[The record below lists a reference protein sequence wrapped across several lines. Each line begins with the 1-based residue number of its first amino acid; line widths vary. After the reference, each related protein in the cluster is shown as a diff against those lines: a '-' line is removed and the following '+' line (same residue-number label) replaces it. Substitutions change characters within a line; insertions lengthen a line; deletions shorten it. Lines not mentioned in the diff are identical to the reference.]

1 MPISTDAILKDLK
14 AKKYQ
19 PIYFLHGEEPYY
31 IDRIC
36 DFLENKLLPE
46 ADKAFNQTVVYGKDM
61 TVNAI
66 LGAAKRFPM
75 MADRQLVMVKE
86 AQEITDL
93 GQEKSRAFLLQYVQK
108 PLPTTILVFAHKNKK
123 LDSRTNVGKE
133 LDKKDYLIE
142 SKKMY
147 DNQIPKWISELVKEK
162 GHSIG
167 DKAAIVLSEYIGN
180 DLNRINNEIDKLLI
194 NFQTKIEINEDII
207 AKYVGISKEYNT
219 FELQSAIAI
228 KNVLKANR
236 IINYFEANPKNNP
249 LIPIIALLFG
259 YFTKLMLIHQS
270 KDKSKNAIASVLRL
284 NPFFVDEYLTASKN
298 YPVDKVVKIISYL
311 RTADLQS
318 KGVGST
324 AEDGQI
330 LRELVFKILHD

>member
-36 DFLENKLLPE
+36 DFLETKVIPE
-46 ADKAFNQTVVYGKDM
+46 PDKAFNQTVVYGKDM
-61 TVNAI
+61 SMSAV

-86 AQEITDL
+86 AQEIGDL
-93 GQEKSRAFLLQYVQK
+93 GQEKSRALLLQYVQK
-108 PLPTTILVFAHKNKK
+108 PLPSTILVFAHKNKK

-147 DNQIPKWISELVKEK
+147 DNQLPKWIGELVKEK
-162 GHSIG
+162 GHTIG
-167 DKAAIVLSEYIGN
+167 DKVAIILSEYIGN
-180 DLNRINNEIDKLLI
+180 DLNRINNEVDKLLI
-194 NFQTKIEINEDII
+194 NFQTKVDITEDII
-207 AKYVGISKEYNT
+207 AKYIGISKEYNT

-228 KNVLKANR
+228 KNGLKANK

-259 YFTKLMLIHQS
+259 YFCKLILIHQT
-270 KDKSKNAIASVLRL
+270 KDKSKTSIASVLKL

-298 YPVDKVVKIISYL
+298 YPIDKVVKVISYL
-311 RTADLQS
+311 RIADLQS

-324 AEDGQI
+324 ADDGQI
-330 LRELVFKILHD
+330 LRELVFKILHG

>member
-14 AKKYQ
+14 AKKFQ
-19 PIYFLHGEEPYY
+19 PVYFLHGEEPYY

-36 DFLENKLLPE
+36 DMIEKIAIPE
-46 ADKAFNQTVVYGKDM
+46 ADKSFNQTIVYGKDM
-61 TVNAI
+61 TMSAI

-75 MADRQLVMVKE
+75 MAEKQLVMVKE
-86 AQEITDL
+86 AQEISDL
-93 GQEKSRAFLLQYVQK
+93 GQEKSRAFFLQYIQN
-108 PLPTTILVFAHKNKK
+108 PLPSTILVFAHKNKK
-123 LDSRTNVGKE
+123 LDTRTNVGKE
-133 LDKKDYLIE
+133 LDKKEYLIE

-147 DNQIPKWISELVKEK
+147 DNQLPKWITELVKEK
-162 GHSIG
+162 GHTIG
-167 DKAAIVLSEYIGN
+167 DKAAVVLSEYIGN
-180 DLNRINNEIDKLLI
+180 DLNRINNELEKLLI

-259 YFTKLMLIHQS
+259 YFSKLILIHQA
-270 KDKSKNAIASVLRL
+270 KDKSKNAIASVLKL
-284 NPFFVDEYLTASKN
+284 NPFFVDEYLTASRN
-298 YPVDKVVKIISYL
+298 YPIDKVVKIISYL

-324 AEDGQI
+324 ADEGQI

>member
-19 PIYFLHGEEPYY
+19 PLYFLHGEESYY
-31 IDRIC
+31 IDQIC
-36 DFLENKLLPE
+36 DFIEKNAISE
-46 ADKAFNQTVVYGKDM
+46 ADKSFNQTVIYGKD
-61 TVNAI
+61 TNISAVI
-66 LGAAKRFPM
+66 GAAKRFPM
-75 MADRQLVMVKE
+75 MADRQVMIVKE
-86 AQEITDL
+86 AQEIADL
-93 GQEKSRAFLLQYVQK
+93 GQEKSRAVFLQYVEK
-108 PLPTTILVFAHKNKK
+108 PLLSTILVFAHKNKK
-123 LDSRTNVGKE
+123 LDTRTTLGKE

-147 DNQIPKWISELVKEK
+147 DNQLPKWIAEVVKEK
-162 GHSIG
+162 GHTIG

-180 DLNRINNEIDKLLI
+180 DLNRINNELDKLLI

-219 FELQSAIAI
+219 FELQSAIAV
-228 KNVLKANR
+228 KNILKANR

-259 YFTKLMLIHQS
+259 YFSKLILIHQA
-270 KDKSKNAIASVLRL
+270 KDKTKGGIAAILKV

-298 YPVDKVVKIISYL
+298 YPIDKVVQIIGYL
-311 RTADLQS
+311 RIADLQS

-324 AEDGQI
+324 ADDGQI
-330 LRELVFKILHD
+330 LRELIFKILHS

>member
-36 DFLENKLLPE
+36 DFLETKVIPE
-46 ADKAFNQTVVYGKDM
+46 PDKAFNQTIVYGKDM
-61 TVNAI
+61 AMNAI

-86 AQEITDL
+86 AQEISDL
-93 GQEKSRAFLLQYVQK
+93 GQEKSRALLLQYVQK
-108 PLPTTILVFAHKNKK
+108 PLPSTILVFAHKNKK

-147 DNQIPKWISELVKEK
+147 DNQLPKWISELVKEK
-162 GHSIG
+162 GHTIG
-167 DKAAIVLSEYIGN
+167 DKVAIVLSEYIGN
-180 DLNRINNEIDKLLI
+180 DLNRINNEVDKLLI
-194 NFQTKIEINEDII
+194 NFQTKVDITEDII
-207 AKYVGISKEYNT
+207 AKYIGISKEYNT

-228 KNVLKANR
+228 KNGLKANK

-259 YFTKLMLIHQS
+259 YFCKLILIHQT
-270 KDKSKNAIASVLRL
+270 KDKSKTSIASVLKL

-298 YPVDKVVKIISYL
+298 YPIDKVVKVISYL
-311 RTADLQS
+311 RIADLQS

-324 AEDGQI
+324 ADDGQI
-330 LRELVFKILHD
+330 LRELVFKILHG

>member
-36 DFLENKLLPE
+36 DFLETKVIPE
-46 ADKAFNQTVVYGKDM
+46 PDKAFNQTVVYGKDM
-61 TVNAI
+61 SMSAV

-75 MADRQLVMVKE
+75 MADRQLVIVKE
-86 AQEITDL
+86 AQEIGDL
-93 GQEKSRAFLLQYVQK
+93 GQEKSRALLLQYVQK
-108 PLPTTILVFAHKNKK
+108 PLPSTILVFAHKNKK
-123 LDSRTNVGKE
+123 LDNRTNVGKE

-147 DNQIPKWISELVKEK
+147 DNQLPKWISELVKEK
-162 GHSIG
+162 GHTIG
-167 DKAAIVLSEYIGN
+167 DKVAIVLSEYIGN
-180 DLNRINNEIDKLLI
+180 DLNRINNEVDKLLI
-194 NFQTKIEINEDII
+194 NFQTKVDITEDII
-207 AKYVGISKEYNT
+207 AKYIGISKEYNT
-219 FELQSAIAI
+219 FELQSAIAV
-228 KNVLKANR
+228 KNGLKANK

-259 YFTKLMLIHQS
+259 YFCKLILIHQT
-270 KDKSKNAIASVLRL
+270 KDKSKTSIASVLKL

-298 YPVDKVVKIISYL
+298 YPIDKVVKVISYL
-311 RTADLQS
+311 RIADLQS

-324 AEDGQI
+324 ADDGQI
-330 LRELVFKILHD
+330 LRELVFKILHG

>member
-1 MPISTDAILKDLK
+1 
-14 AKKYQ
+14 
-19 PIYFLHGEEPYY
+19 
-31 IDRIC
+31 
-36 DFLENKLLPE
+36 
-46 ADKAFNQTVVYGKDM
+46 
-61 TVNAI
+61 
-66 LGAAKRFPM
+66 M
-75 MADRQLVMVKE
+75 MAERQLVMVKE

-93 GQEKSRAFLLQYVQK
+93 GQEKSRAALLQYVQK
-108 PLPTTILVFAHKNKK
+108 PLLSTILVFAHKNKK

-147 DNQIPKWISELVKEK
+147 DNQLPKWISEVVKEK
-162 GHSIG
+162 GHTIG

-180 DLNRINNEIDKLLI
+180 DLNRINNELDKLLI
-194 NFQTKIEINEDII
+194 NFQNKVEINEDII

-228 KNVLKANR
+228 KNILKANR

-259 YFTKLMLIHQS
+259 YFSKLMLIHQS
-270 KDKSKNAIASVLRL
+270 KDKSKGVIASILKL
-284 NPFFVDEYLTASKN
+284 NPFFVDEYLTAAKN
-298 YPVDKVVKIISYL
+298 YPIDKVVRVIAYL

-330 LRELVFKILHD
+330 LRELIFKILHD